1 MNLSNILDSL
11 QSAFFQTSFTEWL
24 IFITA
29 LLYVILAAIENVWC
43 WLFGIISSA
52 LYIYF
57 CYSGKLF
64 LESGLNLFYVV
75 IGIYGWYQWLY
86 GSKEK
91 SELKIVTISVTENI
105 YLIIIACLIWIPFGY
120 AAHRYSTQV
129 MPYLDAFITAFS
141 LVATWMTAKKILQ
154 NWLYW
159 VVIDTLAIALYA
171 YRSFYLSALLYFI
184 YTLLAL
190 AGYIKWRKKIA

>member
-1 MNLSNILDSL
+1 MILQNIFDSL
-11 QSAFFQTSFTEWL
+11 SKAFFQTTFTEWL

-64 LESGLNLFYVV
+64 LESGLNLFYVI
-75 IGIYGWYQWLY
+75 IGIYGWYLWLY

-91 SELKIVTISVTENI
+91 TESKIISISFTKNI

-120 AAHRYSTQV
+120 IAYHFSTQA

-141 LVATWMTAKKILQ
+141 LIATWMTAKKILQ

-159 VVIDTLAIALYA
+159 IVIDALAIALYA
-171 YRSFYLSALLYFI
+171 YRSFYLSALLYSI

-190 AGYIKWRKKIA
+190 AGYIRWKKKTT